1 MEPRPLGR
9 CTGLQCRSACE
20 GSALLECQVKRGL
33 CSADPLC
40 LLSGGVCMQVPSLI
54 PRRVRQASL
63 LRVSNAGIPKGCLGG
78 MEARFAGGVCLLLMA
93 IGTSACTGVI
103 SPPPVPKIYVA
114 DESNNRIVRMDD
126 MAGTGWT
133 PFGVFGSGM
142 NQFKFPSGIYVS
154 AAGQI
159 FVTDTSN
166 HRIVRMDNMIGAGW
180 TALGGPSSGSG
191 MSQFNAPFGIFV
203 SAGQIYV
210 ADTSNHR
217 IVRMNT
223 MTGTGWTEFA
233 TSGSGMNQFN
243 GPFGVFVS
251 AGQIFVADT
260 FNTRIVRIND
270 MTGTGW
276 TPFGTPGSGMNQFN
290 LPVRVF
296 LQ

>member
-1 MEPRPLGR
+1 MEPRPLAR

-78 MEARFAGGVCLLLMA
+78 MEARFAGGVCLLLKA
-93 IGTSACTGVI
+93 ICTFGCPGGI

-114 DESNNRIVRMDD
+114 DESNNRIVRMDG
-126 MAGTGWT
+126 MPGAGWT
-133 PFGVFGSGM
+133 PFGVFGSGP
-142 NQFKFPSGIYVS
+142 NQFRFPSGIFVS

-159 FVTDTSN
+159 FVTDAFN
-166 HRIVRMDNMIGAGW
+166 HRIVRMDNMTGAGW
-180 TALGGPSSGSG
+180 ITLGGPAAGSG

-217 IVRMNT
+217 IVRM
-223 MTGTGWTEFA
+223 
-233 TSGSGMNQFN
+233 
-243 GPFGVFVS
+243 
-251 AGQIFVADT
+251 D
-260 FNTRIVRIND
+260 D
-270 MTGTGW
+270 MTGAGW
-276 TPFGTPGSGMNQFN
+276 TVLGSSAAGSDKNQFSFRTFVLARAGRIDEADSN
-290 LPVRVF
+290 NNVHVQMNDRAGLRWTSF
-296 LQ
+296 GSIG

>member
-1 MEPRPLGR
+1 MEPRPLAR
-9 CTGLQCRSACE
+9 CTGLQWRSACE
-20 GSALLECQVKRGL
+20 GSAVLECEVKRGL

-40 LLSGGVCMQVPSLI
+40 LLSGGGCMQVPSLI

-126 MAGTGWT
+126 MTGAGWT
-133 PFGVFGSGM
+133 PFGVFGSGP
-142 NQFKFPSGIYVS
+142 NQFRFPSGIFVS

-159 FVTDTSN
+159 FVTDAFN
-166 HRIVRMDNMIGAGW
+166 HRIVRMDNMTGAGW
-180 TALGGPSSGSG
+180 ITLGGPAAGSG
-191 MSQFNAPFGIFV
+191 MNQFNAPFGIFV
-203 SAGQIYV
+203 SAGQIFV
-210 ADTSNHR
+210 VDTFNSR
-217 IVRMNT
+217 IVRMDD
-223 MTGTGWTEFA
+223 MTGTGWTELG
-233 TSGSGMNQFN
+233 TSGSG
-243 GPFGVFVS
+243 P
-251 AGQIFVADT
+251 
-260 FNTRIVRIND
+260 
-270 MTGTGW
+270 
-276 TPFGTPGSGMNQFN
+276 NQFN

>member
-1 MEPRPLGR
+1 
-9 CTGLQCRSACE
+9 
-20 GSALLECQVKRGL
+20 
-33 CSADPLC
+33 
-40 LLSGGVCMQVPSLI
+40 
-54 PRRVRQASL
+54 
-63 LRVSNAGIPKGCLGG
+63 

-93 IGTSACTGVI
+93 NGTSACTGVI
-103 SPPPVPKIYVA
+103 SPPPVPKIYVS

-166 HRIVRMDNMIGAGW
+166 HRIVRMDNMTGAGW

-210 ADTSNHR
+210 ADTSN
-217 IVRMNT
+217 
-223 MTGTGWTEFA
+223 
-233 TSGSGMNQFN
+233 
-243 GPFGVFVS
+243 
-251 AGQIFVADT
+251 
-260 FNTRIVRIND
+260 TRIVRIND

>member
-1 MEPRPLGR
+1 MEPRPLAR

-126 MAGTGWT
+126 MTGAGWT
-133 PFGVFGSGM
+133 PFGVFGSG
-142 NQFKFPSGIYVS
+142 P
-154 AAGQI
+154 
-159 FVTDTSN
+159 
-166 HRIVRMDNMIGAGW
+166 
-180 TALGGPSSGSG
+180 
-191 MSQFNAPFGIFV
+191 
-203 SAGQIYV
+203 
-210 ADTSNHR
+210 
-217 IVRMNT
+217 
-223 MTGTGWTEFA
+223 
-233 TSGSGMNQFN
+233 
-243 GPFGVFVS
+243 
-251 AGQIFVADT
+251 
-260 FNTRIVRIND
+260 
-270 MTGTGW
+270 
-276 TPFGTPGSGMNQFN
+276 NQFN

-296 LQ
+296 VRGEFCRMGNTRVNIGRASCREIVEGGGISGGVSGGGSDVSSLCIAFGD